1 MRNLK
6 INQRLVHYA
15 KYIESK
21 PILDEYGNTTLEVEN
36 VYGEPITIMVN
47 YSSNTGQL
55 ATETFGNLTDYS
67 RVISLVGNKCPF
79 SEGDVMWIEVATTEK
94 PNYMVKRIADSLNS
108 YLIAIEEIA

>member
-36 VYGEPITIMVN
+36 VYGEPQVIMVN

-55 ATETFGNLTDYS
+55 ATETFGNLTEYS
-67 RVISLVGNKCPF
+67 RVISMVGSCPF
-79 SEGDVMWIEVATTEK
+79 SEGDVLWIEVATSSK

-108 YLIAIEEIA
+108 YLIAIEEMA